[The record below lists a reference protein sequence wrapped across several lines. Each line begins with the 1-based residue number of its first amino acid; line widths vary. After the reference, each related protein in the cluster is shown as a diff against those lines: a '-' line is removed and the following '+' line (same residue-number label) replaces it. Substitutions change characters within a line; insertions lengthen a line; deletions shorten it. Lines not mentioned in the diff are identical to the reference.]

1 MELRNTPYPLAWLG
15 YAYATV
21 VGFMWGALLSQG
33 QIAKH
38 GRLWVFTG
46 MPSWSFGRGG
56 VCVGACYLTKNN
68 VSPAVLAHEEI
79 HRQQW
84 RTFGLA
90 LPFLYFLS
98 GRNPFT
104 NIFEVDA
111 GLEQGGYVK
120 PERMHP

>member
-1 MELRNTPYPLAWLG
+1 MELRNRPYPFAWFG
-15 YAYATV
+15 YAYATL
-21 VGFMWGALLSQG
+21 VGFVWGALLSKG
-33 QIAKH
+33 QISRH

-56 VCVGACYLTKNN
+56 ACVGACYLTDTN
-68 VSPAVLAHEEI
+68 VSADVLAHEEI

-90 LPFLYFLS
+90 LPILYFAS

-104 NIFEVDA
+104 NIFEIDA
-111 GLEQGGYVK
+111 GLDKGGYIRS
-120 PERMHP
+120 ERKRS